1 MDEVKALYAPRDHP
15 VFELVPC
22 LLHDHVDSL
31 YTAIGWL
38 EITIHTFW
46 DIFLDLLKW
55 LHDTSDKILTDILST
70 HQQTSARPDDDMP
83 LLLNMAPFC
92 LGQPL
97 DVGGSN
103 YIGEID
109 VSVLPSSVPVPCPE
123 YACFTS
129 DEDSGDDEDGLSD

>member
-1 MDEVKALYAPRDHP
+1 M
-15 VFELVPC
+15 
-22 LLHDHVDSL
+22 DSL
-31 YTAIGWL
+31 YTAIGQP

-46 DIFLDLLKW
+46 DIFLNLLKW
-55 LHDTSDKILTDILST
+55 LHDTSDEILTDILGT

-83 LLLNMAPFC
+83 LLPNMAPFH

-97 DVGGSN
+97 GVGGSN
-103 YIGEID
+103 YIGGID
-109 VSVLPSSVPVPCPE
+109 VSALPSSVPVPHPE